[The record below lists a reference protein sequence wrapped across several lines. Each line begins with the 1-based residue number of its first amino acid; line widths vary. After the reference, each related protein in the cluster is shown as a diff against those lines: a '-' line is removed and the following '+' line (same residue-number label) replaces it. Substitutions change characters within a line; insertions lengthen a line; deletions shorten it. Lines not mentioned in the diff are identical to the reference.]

1 MVGSTLTPKSPE
13 RFERNAPADPLTERE
28 AVGDGLRGAVDARRY
43 IFDLVCL
50 DARTE
55 RFARHPHDFDLAP
68 AGVRGAGLRIDR
80 EPQRRRR
87 LRGEPVEL
95 QRGE

>member
-13 RFERNAPADPLTERE
+13 RFERNVQADALTELE
-28 AVGDGLRGAVDARRY
+28 AVGDGLRGAVDAHGY
-43 IFDLVCL
+43 AFDLMLL
-50 DARTE
+50 DASTE
-55 RFARHPHDFDLAP
+55 SLARHPHDFDLAP